1 VSGQIR
7 VGEHENEPIRGLPEL
22 LPAGEEILWQGAPCW
37 SRLARS
43 VFHVDKLAIY
53 FAAMV
58 AWRVGSALSEG
69 QPTLDVVAAAAP
81 LALLGFA
88 ALGILTGIAW
98 LQGRTTVY
106 TLTNRRVVLRF
117 GVALDM
123 AVNLPFARIQSAAL
137 KVHRDGTGDIPLL
150 VTDAQRLGYGML
162 WPHARP
168 WRFGRRV
175 EPMLRAVPDAEAVAA
190 TLTRAVGSTARR
202 APSRTQPG
210 GVQGVPVA
218 SAAS

>member
-1 VSGQIR
+1 VSAPIR
-7 VGEHENEPIRGLPEL
+7 VGEHESEPIRGLPEL
-22 LPAGEEILWQGAPCW
+22 PPAGEEILWQGAPCW
-37 SRLARS
+37 RRLARS

-53 FAAMV
+53 FAAMA
-58 AWRVGSALSEG
+58 AWRIGSALSDG
-69 QPTLDVVAAAAP
+69 QTVPGAAVSAAP
-81 LALLGFA
+81 LALLGLA

-106 TLTNRRVVLRF
+106 TVTNRRVVMRF

-123 AVNLPFARIQSAAL
+123 AVNLPFAGIQSAAL
-137 KVHRDGTGDIPLL
+137 RVHRDGTGDIPLS
-150 VTDAQRLGYGML
+150 VSDAHRLGYVML

-175 EPMLRAVPDAEAVAA
+175 EPMLRAVPDAEAVAE
-190 TLTRAVGSTARR
+190 TLTRAVGATARR

-218 SAAS
+218 SAVS